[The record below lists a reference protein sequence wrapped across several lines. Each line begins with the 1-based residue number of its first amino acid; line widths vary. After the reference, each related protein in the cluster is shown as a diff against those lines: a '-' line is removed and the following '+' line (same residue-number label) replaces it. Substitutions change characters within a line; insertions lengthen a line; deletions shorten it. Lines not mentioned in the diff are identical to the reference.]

1 MPKLFLFRSC
11 VVVQVVS
18 NGCEDET
25 RKELCVSLNQQ
36 VVIVTGAGSGIGRS
50 TAQLL
55 ASEGARVVIAEVDK
69 QKGAEAAAELNRAG
83 AAVKFVLTD
92 VADERSVQE
101 MVDETLSTF
110 GSIYGLVNNA
120 GIETSVD
127 LSAMSTQAWDRILAV
142 NLRGVF
148 LCARAAIPHMR
159 KNGRGSI
166 VNIASVHA
174 NFAFEGSSAYDA
186 SKGGI
191 VSVTRTI
198 ALENGP
204 SRIRANSICP
214 GYIDTPMWD
223 TWLASQADPEK
234 IERETQEWHPLRRR
248 GTPLDVARAVKFL
261 LSDEAEWIT
270 GASLVVDGGLSVRF
284 FGY

>member
-1 MPKLFLFRSC
+1 
-11 VVVQVVS
+11 
-18 NGCEDET
+18 
-25 RKELCVSLNQQ
+25 VSLNQQ

-55 ASEGARVVIAEVDK
+55 ASEGARVVIAEINEH
-69 QKGAEAAAELNRAG
+69 KGADAAGELNQAG
-83 AAVKFVLTD
+83 AAVKFVRTD

-120 GIETSVD
+120 GIETSAD
-127 LSAMSTQAWDRILAV
+127 LTTTSTQEWDRILAV

-148 LCARAAIPHMR
+148 LCSRAAIPHMR

-174 NFAFEGSSAYDA
+174 NFAFEGASAYDA

-191 VSVTRTI
+191 VSVTRTL

-204 SRIRANSICP
+204 FQIRANSICP

-223 TWLASQADPEK
+223 TWLESQADPQK
-234 IERETQEWHPLRRR
+234 MERETREWHPLRRR
-248 GTPLDVARAVKFL
+248 GTPLDIARAVRFL
-261 LSDEAEWIT
+261 LSDDAEWIT

-284 FGY
+284 FGN

>member
-1 MPKLFLFRSC
+1 M
-11 VVVQVVS
+11 
-18 NGCEDET
+18 
-25 RKELCVSLNQQ
+25 SLNQQ
-36 VVIVTGAGSGIGRS
+36 VVIVTGAGSGIGRG

-55 ASEGARVVIAEVDK
+55 ASEGARVIIAEINE
-69 QKGAEAAAELNRAG
+69 QKGAETASELKWDG
-83 AAVKFVLTD
+83 AAVKFVRTD

-101 MVDETLSTF
+101 MVGETLSTF

-120 GIETSVD
+120 GIETSAD
-127 LSAMSTQAWDRILAV
+127 LTTTSTQEWDRILAV

-148 LCARAAIPHMR
+148 LCSRAAIPHMR

-174 NFAFEGSSAYDA
+174 NFAFEGYSAYDA

-191 VSVTRTI
+191 VAVTRTI

-204 SRIRANSICP
+204 FQIRANSICP
-214 GYIDTPMWD
+214 GHIDTPMWD
-223 TWLASQADPEK
+223 TWLASQRDLEK

-248 GTPLDVARAVKFL
+248 GTPKDIAHAVKFL

>member
-1 MPKLFLFRSC
+1 M
-11 VVVQVVS
+11 
-18 NGCEDET
+18 
-25 RKELCVSLNQQ
+25 SLNQQ
-36 VVIVTGAGSGIGRS
+36 VVIVTGAGSGIGRG

-55 ASEGARVVIAEVDK
+55 ASEGACVIIAEINE
-69 QKGAEAAAELNRAG
+69 QKGAETASELNRAG
-83 AAVKFVLTD
+83 AAVKFVRTD

-101 MVDETLSTF
+101 MVGETLSTF

-120 GIETSVD
+120 GIETSAD
-127 LSAMSTQAWDRILAV
+127 LTTTSTQEWDRILAV

-148 LCARAAIPHMR
+148 LCSRAAIPHMR

-174 NFAFEGSSAYDA
+174 NFAFEGCSAYDA

-191 VSVTRTI
+191 VAVTRTI

-204 SRIRANSICP
+204 FQIRANSICP

-223 TWLASQADPEK
+223 TWLASQPDPEK

-248 GTPLDVARAVKFL
+248 GTPKDIARAVKFL

>member
-1 MPKLFLFRSC
+1 MSF
-11 VVVQVVS
+11 
-18 NGCEDET
+18 N
-25 RKELCVSLNQQ
+25 RK

-50 TAQLL
+50 SAQIL
-55 ASEGARVVIAEVDK
+55 ASEGAQIVIAEINK
-69 QKGAEAAAELNRAG
+69 QKGADVASELNRAG
-83 AAVKFVLTD
+83 AAAKFIPTD
-92 VADERSVQE
+92 VADERSVQD
-101 MVDETLSTF
+101 MVDETLRTF

-120 GIETSVD
+120 GIETSAD
-127 LSAMSTQAWDRILAV
+127 LTATPAQEWDRILAV
-142 NLRGVF
+142 NLRSVF
-148 LCARAAIPHMR
+148 LCSRAAIPHMR
-159 KNGRGSI
+159 KAGRGSI

-174 NFAFEGSSAYDA
+174 NFGFEGASAYDA
-186 SKGGI
+186 SKGAI
-191 VSVTRTI
+191 VSVTRTM

-204 SRIRANSICP
+204 FQIRANSICP

-223 TWLASQADPEK
+223 SWLASQADPEK

-248 GTPLDVARAVKFL
+248 GRPLDIARAVKFL